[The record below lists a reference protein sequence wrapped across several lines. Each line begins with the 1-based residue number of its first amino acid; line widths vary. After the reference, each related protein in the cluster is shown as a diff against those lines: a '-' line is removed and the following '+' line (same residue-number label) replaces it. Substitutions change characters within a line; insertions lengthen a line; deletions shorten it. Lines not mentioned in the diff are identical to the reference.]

1 MEWPPRSPD
10 SSPLDFFLWGHLKS
24 VVYQNRTR
32 TLDYLKDE
40 ITTECQRISTET
52 LNRVKKSFIKRINAF
67 ANAEGEQI
75 EHLL

>member
-10 SSPLDFFLWGHLKS
+10 SSPLDFFLRGQLKS

-52 LNRVKKSFIKRINAF
+52 LNGVKDSFIKRV
-67 ANAEGEQI
+67 NAEDEQF